1 MSKKTPC
8 EYCEYKAICNFDP
21 KLKGNEYRYIR
32 NMSKDFV
39 MDEIMQNSE
48 E

>member
-8 EYCEYKAICNFDP
+8 EYCEYKSVCNFDP
-21 KLKGNEYRYIR
+21 KLKNNEYRYIR
-32 NMSKDFV
+32 NMSKDYV
-39 MDEIMQNSE
+39 MDEIMSRE